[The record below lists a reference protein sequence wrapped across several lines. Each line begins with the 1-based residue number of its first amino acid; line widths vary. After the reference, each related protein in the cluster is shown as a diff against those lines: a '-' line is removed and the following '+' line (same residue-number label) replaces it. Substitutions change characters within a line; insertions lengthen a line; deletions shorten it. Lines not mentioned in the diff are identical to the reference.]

1 VTVKTVITETTFDGA
16 TNDPMQMAMRDAMI
30 SFMAANA
37 QAQAEAMKLAAKAGH
52 EHRKAMGDDA
62 YKVSSPT

>member
-1 VTVKTVITETTFDGA
+1 MRGKKG
-16 TNDPMQMAMRDAMI
+16 PLQMAMRDAMI

-52 EHRKAMGDDA
+52 EHRKTMGDDA
-62 YKVSSPT
+62 